1 MAELYIQDKTFDKED
16 YTLQPFE
23 KGEYDTCT
31 FSKCNLSGS
40 NLSGSMF
47 TDCTFINCNLSLIKT
62 GMTVFRDIQFSS
74 CKMQGIRFDTCSP
87 FGLSFTFND
96 CQLTYSSFYKNSI
109 KQTVFKNCLL
119 QETDFTE
126 SDLTGAV
133 LENCDC
139 TGAIFENTVLEK
151 ADLRTAYNYTINP
164 EINKLKKARF
174 SFPAVAALLDKYGI
188 EIENV

>member
-1 MAELYIQDKTFDKED
+1 MAEIYIQDKTFDKED

-23 KGEYDTCT
+23 KGEYDNCT
-31 FSKCNLSGS
+31 FSNCNFSGGT
-40 NLSGSMF
+40 LSGSMF
-47 TDCTFINCNLSLIKT
+47 TDCTFINCNLSLVKT

-74 CKMQGIRFDTCSP
+74 CKLQGIRFDTCSP

-96 CQLTYSSFYKNSI
+96 CQLTYSSFYKSSI

-133 LENCDC
+133 LENCNC

-151 ADLRTAYNYTINP
+151 ADLRTAYNYSINP
-164 EINKLKKARF
+164 EINKLKKAQF
-174 SFPAVAALLDKYGI
+174 SFPAVAVLLDKYGI